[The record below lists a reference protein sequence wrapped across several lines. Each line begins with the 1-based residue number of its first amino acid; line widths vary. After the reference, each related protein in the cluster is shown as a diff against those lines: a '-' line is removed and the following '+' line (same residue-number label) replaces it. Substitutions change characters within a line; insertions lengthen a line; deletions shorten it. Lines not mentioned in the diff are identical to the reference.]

1 MPVIDDVGAGALIDM
16 AQFGFEKEPT
26 LRESLAAGADLVTS
40 STDKMI
46 GGPQGGII
54 LGRAAWIEAIRKN
67 PLARIVRVDKL
78 TLTALEATLAL
89 FLDEAWALAEVPTL
103 RMLSRDLA
111 DLGTQ
116 AERIAAAIAQ
126 AAPGAAAAVIDG
138 ASQMGSGS
146 LPTQDL
152 PTRLVAVTARHVEAG
167 ELAARLR
174 RHVPA
179 VFARVHQGQVLAD
192 PRTLLDGDEEVL
204 IAAFRAALQDEGV
217 DRAC

>member
-1 MPVIDDVGAGALIDM
+1 MS
-16 AQFGFEKEPT
+16 QFGFEKEPT

-89 FLDEAWALAEVPTL
+89 FLDEAWRWPKCPRCGCLP
-103 RMLSRDLA
+103 RDLA

-174 RHVPA
+174 RHAPP

-192 PRTLLDGDEEVL
+192 PRTLLEGDEEVL
-204 IAAFRAALQDEGV
+204 IAAFRAALEDEGV